1 LLQTCRNVDPIAEHV
16 KLGCHD
22 IAEMHRH
29 AQRDRCAFVITF
41 DLLGNDLPLLP
52 SPLDRVM
59 RTPAE
64 VCERMRR
71 DGGPVFPSHAKTG
84 DPHGPLEAWPLMRTH
99 AR

>member
-1 LLQTCRNVDPIAEHV
+1 MQTCRNVDPIAEHV

-29 AQRDRCAFVITF
+29 AQRDRYAFVITF

-59 RTPAE
+59 RTRKLEENA
-64 VCERMRR
+64 VS
-71 DGGPVFPSHAKTG
+71 GQFH
-84 DPHGPLEAWPLMRTH
+84 HGPMEPLGLRVRPGTLSRI
-99 AR
+99 A